1 MPTKKSALQIS
12 ESSRSVLNFG
22 KLNMSQE
29 LFSTM
34 RVVALPT
41 KTNFRGI
48 NLREV
53 ALFQGEAGWGDFSP
67 FLEYQPSEC
76 VPWLQSAIEAAT
88 KQWPELKRSKV
99 KVNGTI
105 PALNDPNEIEQIV
118 ETFPGVNT
126 FKVKV
131 GDNLSEDIARL
142 AKVRALRPNAKLRI
156 DVNGSWNVA
165 TAVTSLLAIYEN
177 IGAIEYVEQPCQS
190 VEELRELKAKLKV
203 NIPIAGDEVLRKSAD
218 PFKVDLSGAVDILAL
233 KVQPLGGIARAQKL
247 AQHHNLP
254 IVVSSAL
261 ESAVGISH
269 GLALA
274 ASFNEMNFDCGV
286 ATGSLLSA
294 NVGDL
299 PIVNGE
305 IEVKR
310 IEPNF
315 EGLEVSPERYKWW
328 QDRLMKT
335 WELIA

>member
-1 MPTKKSALQIS
+1 
-12 ESSRSVLNFG
+12 
-22 KLNMSQE
+22 MSQE

-34 RVVALPT
+34 RVIALPT

-48 NLREV
+48 NIREV
-53 ALFQGEAGWGDFSP
+53 ALFQGEAGWGEFSP

-88 KQWPELKRSKV
+88 KPWPELFRSKV

-105 PALNDPNEIEQIV
+105 PALNAPSDIERIV

-142 AKVRALRPNAKLRI
+142 AKVRSLRPKAKLRI
-156 DVNGSWNVA
+156 DVNGSWSVA
-165 TAVTSLLAIYEN
+165 TAITNLRAIYEN
-177 IGAIEYVEQPCQS
+177 LGEIEYVEQPCQS
-190 VEELRELKAKLKV
+190 VVELRELKAKLKV

-218 PFKVDLSGAVDILAL
+218 PFQVDLDGAIDILAL
-233 KVQPLGGIARAQKL
+233 KVQPLGGIARAHKL
-247 AQHHNLP
+247 VQHHKLP
-254 IVVSSAL
+254 IVISSAL
-261 ESAVGISH
+261 ESAVGIAH

-274 ASFNEMNFDCGV
+274 ASFKEINFDCGL
-286 ATGSLLSA
+286 ATGSLLSE
-294 NVGDL
+294 NVGDF
-299 PIVNGE
+299 PIIDGE

>member
-1 MPTKKSALQIS
+1 
-12 ESSRSVLNFG
+12 
-22 KLNMSQE
+22 MSQE

-53 ALFQGEAGWGDFSP
+53 ALFQGEAGWGEFSP

-76 VPWLQSAIEAAT
+76 VPWLQSAIEAAS
-88 KQWPELKRSKV
+88 KPWPELKRSKV

-105 PALNDPNEIEQIV
+105 PALNAPKEIEQIV

-274 ASFNEMNFDCGV
+274 SSFSEMNFDCGL

-294 NVGDL
+294 NIGDH

-310 IEPNF
+310 IDPNF

>member
-1 MPTKKSALQIS
+1 
-12 ESSRSVLNFG
+12 
-22 KLNMSQE
+22 
-29 LFSTM
+29 M
-34 RVVALPT
+34 RVLALPT

-48 NLREV
+48 NIREV
-53 ALFQGEAGWGDFSP
+53 ALFQGVAGWGEFSP
-67 FLEYQPSEC
+67 FIEYQPSEC
-76 VPWLQSAIEAAT
+76 VPWLRSAIEAAIT
-88 KQWPELKRSKV
+88 PWPELKRSKV

-105 PALNDPNEIEQIV
+105 PALNTPGEIERIV
-118 ETFPGVNT
+118 ESFPGVDT

-142 AKVRALRPNAKLRI
+142 AKVRSLRPNAKLRI
-156 DVNGSWNVA
+156 DVNGTWRVA
-165 TAVTSLLAIYEN
+165 TAVTNLHAIYEN
-177 IGAIEYVEQPCQS
+177 TGAIEFVEQPCQS
-190 VEELRELKAKLKV
+190 VAELRELKEKLKV
-203 NIPIAGDEVLRKSAD
+203 AIPIAGDEILRKSAD
-218 PFKVDLSGAVDILAL
+218 PFKVDLTGAVDILAL
-233 KVQPLGGIARAQKL
+233 KVQPLGGIVRAHEL

-254 IVVSSAL
+254 VVVSSAL

-274 ASFNEMNFDCGV
+274 ASFDEINFDCGL

-294 NVGDL
+294 NVGEL
-299 PIVNGE
+299 PIVDGE

-315 EGLEVSPERYKWW
+315 DGLDVSPERYKWW